1 MSKEENHKKK
11 DLKRIFFFGLK
22 KDLKRFFFGLS
33 GYGFEIYADL
43 TRRMN
48 RWQYVLI
55 DQKMC
60 LHIGI

>member
-11 DLKRIFFFGLK
+11 DLKRIFFGSK
-22 KDLKRFFFGLS
+22 KGPEKIFFFGLS

-43 TRRMN
+43 INM
-48 RWQYVLI
+48 WQYVLI